1 MRQNL
6 PVTEQELF
14 LDPRRPIVTK
24 TDLKGRITYANPAFV
39 EISGFA
45 EAELIGQPHNV
56 VRHPDMP
63 PAAFQDLWD
72 TIKDGHPWQ
81 GLVKNRAKGGGF
93 YWVDA
98 YVTPLTEHGRH
109 VGYMS
114 VRAAPARDKVSE
126 AERLYREINAGHAT
140 FPATRRQHHASWLTW
155 QLAIL
160 AATLLLGAASAWPAS
175 PLLREGGLL
184 LVLLASGTATLLL
197 QQRVRATLRRADA
210 ALTDFG
216 EGNFKAPIAEQGPRE
231 CAMLLQRLETTRI
244 NLRAILA
251 DVVSATERIGQD
263 AQRIGEQAETLRARA
278 KDESNDIAQVAAAL
292 EQLTVSVNEIADS
305 TRLGSEHAATA
316 RQLVQAGNERMQHSL
331 QRTDDLRGVI
341 AQARDTIATL
351 HTAVARIG
359 SVTELIRDVADQTN
373 MLALNAAI
381 EAARAGEQGR
391 GFAVVADEVRK
402 LAERTSNST
411 AEISASIGQVQLHA
425 HGALSSIDSASQVTG
440 QASALIGETSASLGQ
455 IEQASLG
462 VADSARDIAAMLNQ
476 QSQASNEVAHNMEKV
491 SAITESNAHSVEQAA
506 DAVGKLFD
514 TTKALKSLVAHFEK
528 SL

>member
-1 MRQNL
+1 MRKNL
-6 PVTEQELF
+6 PVTVQELF

-81 GLVKNRAKGGGF
+81 GLVKNRAKDGGF

-114 VRAAPARDKVSE
+114 VRATPARDKVNE
-126 AERLYREINAGHAT
+126 AERLYREINAGRAA

-160 AATLLLGAASAWPAS
+160 AATVLLGAACAWPAT

-184 LVLLASGTATLLL
+184 LVLLASGAATLLL

-231 CAMLLQRLETTRI
+231 CAVLLQRLETTRI

-251 DVVSATERIGQD
+251 DVVSATW
-263 AQRIGEQAETLRARA
+263 AMSLLSSLARAR
-278 KDESNDIAQVAAAL
+278 S
-292 EQLTVSVNEIADS
+292 VSACSPMRWSSSPSRS
-305 TRLGSEHAATA
+305 TRSPIPL
-316 RQLVQAGNERMQHSL
+316 
-331 QRTDDLRGVI
+331 
-341 AQARDTIATL
+341 
-351 HTAVARIG
+351 
-359 SVTELIRDVADQTN
+359 
-373 MLALNAAI
+373 
-381 EAARAGEQGR
+381 
-391 GFAVVADEVRK
+391 
-402 LAERTSNST
+402 
-411 AEISASIGQVQLHA
+411 
-425 HGALSSIDSASQVTG
+425 
-440 QASALIGETSASLGQ
+440 ASARSTPPPRASWSRRATSACSTRCNAPTTCA
-455 IEQASLG
+455 ASSPRH
-462 VADSARDIAAMLNQ
+462 ATPSPPCTRPWRASAR
-476 QSQASNEVAHNMEKV
+476 SPS
-491 SAITESNAHSVEQAA
+491 
-506 DAVGKLFD
+506 
-514 TTKALKSLVAHFEK
+514 
-528 SL
+528 